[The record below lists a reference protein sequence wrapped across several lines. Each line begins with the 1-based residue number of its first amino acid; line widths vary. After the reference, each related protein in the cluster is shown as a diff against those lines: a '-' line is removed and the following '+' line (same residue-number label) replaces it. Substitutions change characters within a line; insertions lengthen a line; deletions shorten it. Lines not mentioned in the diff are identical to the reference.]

1 MLVGVCVCV
10 CVCTTVLVCTWKERC
25 GTVAAVVPVLPFLFS
40 FSLSDSFFES
50 FWPKIRFDWISG
62 KFKIYFES
70 ISNENGEMKTRWLN
84 EFPSQEKKKK
94 KKKLDIMWRW
104 AMLNMASLSLLSP
117 LIRVFKWTYG
127 QTSDGQ
133 TYNSL
138 HHSSTLNKIP
148 SQFLEEENSFTLARV
163 ESFSQE
169 KTKKPNKNDH
179 FQLFLIEF
187 KFAPIGTRKKKK
199 NTTGGPIFL
208 FPILWSMYSFST
220 FHFFFRCRYLLRW
233 LSSFI
238 VGRCRRLSVGSA
250 VIGHSVQPVCGFTG
264 RKLQTEKKNKRER
277 LK

>member
-187 KFAPIGTRKKKK
+187 KFAPNVTRKKKK
-199 NTTGGPIFL
+199 KHNRGPHLLVPNFVVDV
-208 FPILWSMYSFST
+208 
-220 FHFFFRCRYLLRW
+220 FFFYVSFLLP
-233 LSSFI
+233 LSLSAAVVVFLYSWPMSSTL
-238 VGRCRRLSVGSA
+238 GR
-250 VIGHSVQPVCGFTG
+250 FG
-264 RKLQTEKKNKRER
+264 RHRTQCAACVWVYRTETTNRKKE
-277 LK
+277 